1 MGAIDFVGSNC
12 KRNNSNGIN
21 AFVNPSISD
30 QTYRFK
36 SQSKRKWAYNLW
48 DWYASFEINCSV
60 VHLWGFL
67 TKFSFT
73 CYAIGQSK
81 DADLTSGFTVWKI
94 RCSQY
99 FFFFQILITLCSFL
113 HATTQ
118 YKLFQCFKKRHQI
131 ANSSNNWWTKTKR
144 RNNSL
149 RWKRK

>member
-48 DWYASFEINCSV
+48 DWYASFEIKCSV

-99 FFFFQILITLCSFL
+99 FFFFKFWSRCVHLCTPPLNTNCFNVSKKDTKLQTVQIIDEQKRNEEITV
-113 HATTQ
+113 
-118 YKLFQCFKKRHQI
+118 
-131 ANSSNNWWTKTKR
+131 
-144 RNNSL
+144 
-149 RWKRK
+149 